1 MGEVIDLNPVDDD
14 CVLIDDEGR
23 KNYLFTC
30 SYKDKKLK
38 TRFALQIWAY
48 NMKDAERR
56 VRAIK
61 RSLRLDG
68 QVYSQGEIDHIP
80 EE

>member
-1 MGEVIDLNPVDDD
+1 MGEVIDFNQVDPNCVIIDDD
-14 CVLIDDEGR
+14 GR

-30 SYKDKKLK
+30 SYKDKKLGS
-38 TRFALQIWAY
+38 RFVLNIWAY

-61 RSLRLDG
+61 KSLRLDG
-68 QVYSQGEIDHIP
+68 QVYSTDEIDHIP
-80 EE
+80 QE